1 MTQSTSQIKFIKR
14 ELQEQEAMSKALFHV
29 EEATRNLGL
38 TSGYESNDLDMADQ
52 EIKAAARKIKF
63 VMQEIRGEI

>member
-1 MTQSTSQIKFIKR
+1 MTHE
-14 ELQEQEAMSKALFHV
+14 ELLNKALHHV

-63 VMQEIRGEI
+63 VMQQIKGEV

>member
-1 MTQSTSQIKFIKR
+1 MTHEEI
-14 ELQEQEAMSKALFHV
+14 LNKALHHV

-52 EIKAAARKIKF
+52 DIKAAARTIKF
-63 VMQEIRGEI
+63 VIRQIKGEV

>member
-1 MTQSTSQIKFIKR
+1 MTH
-14 ELQEQEAMSKALFHV
+14 QEILNKALHHV

-52 EIKAAARKIKF
+52 EVKAAARKIKF
-63 VMQEIRGEI
+63 VIRQLEGEL